1 MQERSSTIKMGFLKM
16 IFAKIKLVLFNLHS
30 ISCFSCL
37 ESWQRINSF
46 TVAARN
52 GDVGTVERMLQARM
66 TVDAL
71 NWLGRT
77 AFHRASW
84 YNQTDVIKI
93 LLREGVDV
101 NRPTRYKKETP
112 LHWAVEQ
119 NNTELVR
126 LLVSNSADITV
137 KNVLNQT
144 PLDLAHKGSE
154 AESLLQQLE
163 KVRHKGTVN
172 RKSLV

>member
-1 MQERSSTIKMGFLKM
+1 M

-30 ISCFSCL
+30 INCFSYL

-52 GDVGTVERMLQARM
+52 GDVGNVERMLQARIP
-66 TVDAL
+66 VDAL

-77 AFHRASW
+77 AFHRALS

-93 LLREGVDV
+93 LLREGADV

-112 LHWAVEQ
+112 LHWAIEQ

-126 LLVSNSADITV
+126 LFVSNSTDVAI
-137 KNVLNQT
+137 KNVLN
-144 PLDLAHKGSE
+144 
-154 AESLLQQLE
+154 
-163 KVRHKGTVN
+163 
-172 RKSLV
+172 

>member
-1 MQERSSTIKMGFLKM
+1 M

-30 ISCFSCL
+30 VSCFSYL
-37 ESWQRINSF
+37 ESWQCINSF

-84 YNQTDVIKI
+84 YN
-93 LLREGVDV
+93 
-101 NRPTRYKKETP
+101 
-112 LHWAVEQ
+112 
-119 NNTELVR
+119 
-126 LLVSNSADITV
+126 
-137 KNVLNQT
+137 
-144 PLDLAHKGSE
+144 
-154 AESLLQQLE
+154 
-163 KVRHKGTVN
+163 
-172 RKSLV
+172 